1 MKGKYYFNIRECNI
15 VYVEYRDIQKNIT
28 HIMSKSLQENNNK
41 TWILWSIETDGSLKK
56 IAQDEDPIKLEKYI
70 DYIGE

>member
-1 MKGKYYFNIRECNI
+1 MKGKHYFNIRECNI

-28 HIMSKSLQENNNK
+28 HIMSQSLQENNNK